1 MDYEYFTTFW
11 LDFDI
16 AERFGCT
23 AINDTAKRAYQEWK
37 NDVKY
42 LTELIMVINHKCWD
56 HYRAGNRKLSEYY
69 SDLYYEYYDK
79 ALHYLD
85 NNGKKEDLVY
95 FIQTLD

>member
-1 MDYEYFTTFW
+1 
-11 LDFDI
+11 
-16 AERFGCT
+16 
-23 AINDTAKRAYQEWK
+23 
-37 NDVKY
+37 
-42 LTELIMVINHKCWD
+42 MVINHKCWD

-85 NNGKKEDLVY
+85 NSGKKEDLVY